1 MSKDKQPASRRK
13 SLLIIATL
21 SFIAL
26 GIIYGVW
33 WLLFASHFEETDNAY
48 VHGNLVQ
55 VTSQIPGTVI
65 AIGADDIDR
74 VKRGEQLVTLDA
86 SDADI
91 ALQQAQAALAQ
102 SLRQTQTIFVQNK
115 ALEADISV
123 RQADIERA
131 KADLA
136 KARSD
141 LKRRQT
147 LAHSGGV
154 SGEEILHAQTAVKS
168 AQSGLAQAEAAL
180 AVSRAKL
187 ETNRALTANTTVTD
201 HPDVQQA
208 ADRLRQAWLAAS
220 RTRILAPVDGM
231 IAQRSV
237 QVGQHVAPGT
247 PLMTIIPL
255 NQLWV
260 EANFKEGQ
268 LQRMKPGQR
277 ATLVADIYGSNVT
290 YHGWVQGLAAGTGAA
305 FSLLP
310 AQNASG
316 NWIKVV
322 QRVPVRIALDPK
334 ELAEHPLRV
343 GLSMKAEVDLSDPS
357 EEDIRQAQAVVD
369 ANGLSTT
376 VFSQDKRQANAMI
389 AKIIQQN
396 TGS

>member
-1 MSKDKQPASRRK
+1 MSIDKKPASRRK
-13 SLLIIATL
+13 TLLIIATL
-21 SFIAL
+21 IFIAI
-26 GIIYGVW
+26 GICYGIW
-33 WLLFASHFEETDNAY
+33 WLLFASHFEDTDNAY

-65 AIGADDIDR
+65 AIGADEIDR
-74 VKRGEQLVTLDA
+74 VKQGEQLVTLDP

-102 SLRQTQTIFVQNK
+102 SLRQTQTVFVQNK
-115 ALEADISV
+115 ALEADIGV

-187 ETNRALTANTTVTD
+187 ETNRALTANTTVSQ
-201 HPDVQQA
+201 HPDVLQA
-208 ADRLRQAWLAAS
+208 ADKLRQAWLAAS
-220 RTRILAPVDGM
+220 RTHILAPVDGM
-231 IAQRSV
+231 VAQRSV

-247 PLMTIIPL
+247 PLMTIVPL
-255 NQLWV
+255 KQLWV
-260 EANFKEGQ
+260 EANFKESQ
-268 LQRMKPGQR
+268 LERMKPGQR

-334 ELAEHPLRV
+334 ELADHPLRV
-343 GLSMKAEVDLSDPS
+343 GLSMQVNVDLSDPDPKDV
-357 EEDIRQAQAVVD
+357 EKAQQIVD
-369 ANGLSTT
+369 AQGLSTK
-376 VFSQDKRQANAMI
+376 VFSENSSAADDMI
-389 AKIIQQN
+389 AKIIAQN